1 MDQRTEAWFAARC
14 GRVTA
19 SRIAD
24 VMARTKSGYG
34 ASRANYLAQ
43 LVCERLTGEVAP
55 SFTNA
60 WMEWG
65 TEKEPEA
72 RAAYSA
78 KTGEIVEETG
88 FHKHPTLEA
97 GASPD
102 GLVSAG
108 AGAGAGGVVEIKC
121 PNSSTMIEYLR
132 TRQIPHKYILQM
144 QWQMLCTDRGWGDF
158 VAYDPRLGERLQLLI
173 IRVERD
179 PALIAEIEAEV
190 TQFLRELDQ
199 TVNELKEIEL

>member
-1 MDQRTEAWFAARC
+1 MDQQRTEAWFAARC

-24 VMARTKSGYG
+24 VMARTKSGYS

-43 LVCERLTGEVAP
+43 LVGERLTGEVAP
-55 SFTNA
+55 SFSNA
-60 WMEWG
+60 AMEWG

-102 GLVSAG
+102 GLVSADG
-108 AGAGAGGVVEIKC
+108 LVEIKC
-121 PNSSTMIEYLR
+121 PNSATMIEYLR

-144 QWQMLCTDRGWGDF
+144 QWQMLCTDRGWCDF
-158 VAYDPRLGERLQLLI
+158 VAYDPRLGERLQLLV

-179 PALIAEIEAEV
+179 PALIAEIESEV
-190 TQFLRELDQ
+190 TQFLKELDQ

>member
-1 MDQRTEAWFAARC
+1 MDQRTDAWFAARC

-34 ASRANYLAQ
+34 ASRATYLAQ
-43 LVCERLTGEVAP
+43 LVSERLTGEVAP
-55 SFTNA
+55 SFSSPA
-60 WMEWG
+60 MEWG

-78 KTGEIVEETG
+78 KTCEIVEETG

-102 GLVSAG
+102 GLVG
-108 AGAGAGGVVEIKC
+108 ADGLVEIKC
-121 PNSSTMIEYLR
+121 PNSATMIEYLR
-132 TRQIPHKYILQM
+132 TRQIPQKYILQM
-144 QWQMLCTDRGWGDF
+144 QFQMLCTGREWCHF

-179 PALIAEIEAEV
+179 PALIAEIESEV
-190 TQFLRELDQ
+190 TQFLKELDQ

>member
-1 MDQRTEAWFAARC
+1 MDQRTDAWFAARC

-34 ASRANYLAQ
+34 ASRATYLAQ
-43 LVCERLTGEVAP
+43 LVSERLTGEVAP

-60 WMEWG
+60 AMEWG

-78 KTGEIVEETG
+78 KTCEIVTETG

-102 GLVSAG
+102 GLVG
-108 AGAGAGGVVEIKC
+108 ADGLVEIKC
-121 PNSSTMIEYLR
+121 PNSATMVEYLR

-144 QWQMLCTDRGWGDF
+144 QFQMLCTDRGWCDF

-179 PALIAEIEAEV
+179 FALIAEIESEV
-190 TQFLRELDQ
+190 TQFLKELDQ
-199 TVNELKEIEL
+199 TVSELQEMKV

>member
-1 MDQRTEAWFAARC
+1 MDQRTDEWFAARC

-24 VMARTKSGYG
+24 VMARTKSGYA

-60 WMEWG
+60 AMEWG

-102 GLVSAG
+102 GLVG
-108 AGAGAGGVVEIKC
+108 DDGLVEIKC
-121 PNSSTMIEYLR
+121 PNSATMIEYLR
-132 TRQIPHKYILQM
+132 TRQIPHKYLLQM
-144 QWQMLCTDRGWGDF
+144 QWQMLCTDRQWCDF
-158 VAYDPRLGERLQLLI
+158 VAYDPRLGERLQLLV

-179 PALIAEIEAEV
+179 PALIAEIESEV

-199 TVNELKEIEL
+199 TVSELKEIEL

>member
-34 ASRANYLAQ
+34 ASRATYLAQ
-43 LVCERLTGEVAP
+43 LVSERLTGEVAP
-55 SFTNA
+55 SFSSPA
-60 WMEWG
+60 MEWG

-78 KTGEIVEETG
+78 KTCEIVEETG

-102 GLVSAG
+102 GLVG
-108 AGAGAGGVVEIKC
+108 ADGLVEIKC
-121 PNSSTMIEYLR
+121 PNSATMIEYLR
-132 TRQIPHKYILQM
+132 TRQIPQKYILQM
-144 QWQMLCTDRGWGDF
+144 QFQMLCTGREWCHF

-179 PALIAEIEAEV
+179 PALIAEIESEV
-190 TQFLRELDQ
+190 TQFLKELDQ

>member
-55 SFTNA
+55 SFSNA
-60 WMEWG
+60 AMEWG

-102 GLVSAG
+102 ALVGADGL
-108 AGAGAGGVVEIKC
+108 VEIKS

-144 QWQMLCTDRGWGDF
+144 QWQMLCTGRGWCDF

-179 PALIAEIEAEV
+179 PALISEIEAEV
-190 TQFLRELDQ
+190 TQFLKELDQ

>member
-1 MDQRTEAWFAARC
+1 MDQQRTEAWFAARC

-43 LVCERLTGEVAP
+43 LVCERLTGEVAA
-55 SFTNA
+55 SFSNA
-60 WMEWG
+60 AMEWG

-78 KTGEIVEETG
+78 KTSEIVEETG

-102 GLVSAG
+102 GLVSADG
-108 AGAGAGGVVEIKC
+108 LVEIKC
-121 PNSSTMIEYLR
+121 PNSATMVEYLR
-132 TRQIPHKYILQM
+132 TRQISHKYILQM
-144 QWQMLCTDRGWGDF
+144 QFQMLCTGRGWCDF

-179 PALIAEIEAEV
+179 PALIAEIESEV
-190 TQFLRELDQ
+190 AQFLKELDQ
-199 TVNELKEIEL
+199 TVSELQEIEL

>member
-43 LVCERLTGEVAP
+43 LVSERLTGEVAP
-55 SFTNA
+55 SFSSPA
-60 WMEWG
+60 MEWG

-102 GLVSAG
+102 GLVSADG
-108 AGAGAGGVVEIKC
+108 LVEIKC
-121 PNSSTMIEYLR
+121 PNSATMIEYLR
-132 TRQIPHKYILQM
+132 TRQIPQKYILQM
-144 QWQMLCTDRGWGDF
+144 QWQMLCTGRGWCDF

-179 PALIAEIEAEV
+179 PALIAEIESEV
-190 TQFLRELDQ
+190 AQFLKELDQ
-199 TVNELKEIEL
+199 TVSELQEIEL

>member
-43 LVCERLTGEVAP
+43 LVSERLTGEVAP
-55 SFTNA
+55 SFSNA
-60 WMEWG
+60 AMEWG

-102 GLVSAG
+102 GLVG
-108 AGAGAGGVVEIKC
+108 ADGLSAGGVVEIKC
-121 PNSSTMIEYLR
+121 PNSATMIEYLR

-144 QWQMLCTDRGWGDF
+144 QFQMLCTGREWGHF

-179 PALIAEIEAEV
+179 PALIAEIESEV

>member
-24 VMARTKSGYG
+24 VMARTKSGYS

-55 SFTNA
+55 SFSNA
-60 WMEWG
+60 AMEWG

-102 GLVSAG
+102 ALVGADGL
-108 AGAGAGGVVEIKC
+108 VEIKS

-132 TRQIPHKYILQM
+132 TRQIPHKYLLQM
-144 QWQMLCTDRGWGDF
+144 QFQMLCTDRGWCDF

-190 TQFLRELDQ
+190 TQFLKELDQ

>member
-1 MDQRTEAWFAARC
+1 MHQRTNEWFAARC

-24 VMARTKSGYG
+24 VMARTKSGYA

-55 SFTNA
+55 SFSSPA
-60 WMEWG
+60 MEWG

-102 GLVSAG
+102 GLV
-108 AGAGAGGVVEIKC
+108 GGDGLVEIKC
-121 PNSSTMIEYLR
+121 PNSATMIEYLR
-132 TRQIPHKYILQM
+132 TRQIPHKYLLQM
-144 QWQMLCTDRGWGDF
+144 QWQMLCTDRQWCDF

-179 PALIAEIEAEV
+179 PALIAEIESQV
-190 TQFLRELDQ
+190 TQFLQELDQ

>member
-1 MDQRTEAWFAARC
+1 MDQRTDEWFAARC

-24 VMARTKSGYG
+24 VMARTKSGYA

-60 WMEWG
+60 AMEWG

-102 GLVSAG
+102 GLVG
-108 AGAGAGGVVEIKC
+108 DDGLVEIKC
-121 PNSSTMIEYLR
+121 PNSATMIEYLR
-132 TRQIPHKYILQM
+132 TRQIPHKYLLQM
-144 QWQMLCTDRGWGDF
+144 QWQMLCTDREWCDF
-158 VAYDPRLGERLQLLI
+158 VAYDPRLGERLQLLV

-179 PALIAEIEAEV
+179 PALIAEIESEV

-199 TVNELKEIEL
+199 TVSELKEIEL

>member
-55 SFTNA
+55 SFSSPA
-60 WMEWG
+60 MEWG

-78 KTGEIVEETG
+78 KTSEIVEETG
-88 FHKHPTLEA
+88 FHKHPRLEA

-102 GLVSAG
+102 GLVSADG
-108 AGAGAGGVVEIKC
+108 LVEIKC
-121 PNSSTMIEYLR
+121 PSSATMIEYLR

-144 QWQMLCTDRGWGDF
+144 QFQMLCTDRGWCDF

-179 PALIAEIEAEV
+179 PALIAEIESEV
-190 TQFLRELDQ
+190 TQFLKELDQ

>member
-34 ASRANYLAQ
+34 ASRANYLSQ

-55 SFTNA
+55 SFANA
-60 WMEWG
+60 AMEWG

-102 GLVSAG
+102 GLVG
-108 AGAGAGGVVEIKC
+108 ADGLVEIKS

-144 QWQMLCTDRGWGDF
+144 QFQMLCTDRGWCDF

-179 PALIAEIEAEV
+179 PALIAEIESEV